1 MYISKCKYVLIF
13 SINLSLLL
21 VFVHSRVLCGSLWS
35 FAIVKICIV
44 FFLIFIWTIMID
56 FDGENEY
63 CNGNE
68 CNIYCVY
75 YIFWIHHNLK
85 LNILIFLSFVKKKIG
100 EFVKLKYISE
110 NKNRNVLR
118 TKLQDFLI
126 KTYLKKIQTKYTVF
140 FWFYMNFATQFRI

>member
-21 VFVHSRVLCGSLWS
+21 VFVHSRLMWFLMV
-35 FAIVKICIV
+35 ICYCKNLHS